1 MSELKPCPFCG
12 GTEIRGPEYA
22 APDHWI
28 ECERCEIIITS
39 RERKS
44 AIKLWNRR
52 PIEDALRAERDELQD
67 EVDRLK
73 RIFDRD
79 DTGGEAAIYHEW
91 TGTCN
96 ELEICRAL
104 CRDMYHAMLE
114 VRLCHESSEMGK
126 RYRGVMGD
134 E

>member
-52 PIEDALRAERDELQD
+52 PIEDALRAELECMKEQETLIA
-67 EVDRLK
+67 V
-73 RIFDRD
+73 
-79 DTGGEAAIYHEW
+79 EA
-91 TGTCN
+91 TK
-96 ELEICRAL
+96 LRAL
-104 CRDMYHAMLE
+104 CRDMYEML
-114 VRLCHESSEMGK
+114 SETYTGRKLLANAHDGPELFDK